1 MGSGISSAITTH
13 AELYKRTAGTRRM
26 VDDIFTYM
34 MHHLKVN
41 DFMKLSNPDSCK
53 KYVLFM
59 ANNLSMFFSKLS
71 VVPKLGKDGVLAFRS
86 IEDLQELKGPAKQ
99 EKESLCLVLAY
110 FYTRIFQIYGALALT
125 LLDDIN
131 YTVENTALM
140 SARPATEARTDLA
153 PTPGQP
159 YTFVEPRAPKQ
170 LRTDPF
176 RGGQMGGW
184 ISKLGYFDFMN
195 QGILVDKEP
204 VQQPFANPY
213 VNPYANPYGTPY
225 ATTAPMNQYGYTV
238 NYVYKDQTQ
247 KYMYFKPA
255 PADAGGRDVASTDSQ
270 KGTFSWVDS
279 SKKIFE
285 LVVSARKGVDN
296 NHAQFSVDSIR
307 YRKVR
312 DTVDTTINKAEIKDI
327 LSLNKQPQDVVPD
340 SIIIS
345 STSPFPVISQT
356 QPAQATYSIEGV
368 AGYTDIKEYFKA
380 LFNTVVKYVT
390 DQYDSGD
397 SIAGRSGYD
406 AINIRR
412 FYENYTNVKPLG
424 HCIARALQLLNAD
437 PYGRDAQ
444 GKQFVSSMCQTS
456 FFVPQGKTEAERK
469 GVPKPDEPITESPGI
484 MSTVLLF
491 YDTIGHATPHLF
503 MSKPAFEQYKVF
515 MKRMAGLFM
524 GKEAAKLSINNM
536 DIRDIHPKTAQ
547 AEKEKIKFADG
558 KMEIKDLRT
567 KEIGKVACPDGK
579 PVPLDSDTKK
589 NVHNVVYDLFKRQWE
604 HAGRCEKVLQKLFT
618 LERQENMPV
627 RIKINDA
634 LLKGGLAALNQ
645 INAEVRQIL
654 IEYYSDC
661 EAKYIVGVKH
671 IEHQGHKKQE
681 EDKKQQALKVQ
692 QELLVKQTAEK
703 AKLDAAPQQPPVIP
717 PPQLLKPQG
726 PPVAGPIVAG
736 PAVRPP
742 FGPVTAPV
750 VRPPLGD
757 ILPKAPPIAPQV
769 LPAPLTPLTPE
780 EEQEYIKLQKEQDAK
795 PESEKRLV
803 SRRLIDL
810 MGRKGMITAEKQAAQ
825 IGQQMTNTSTYRADI
840 VPILQDKFKGT
851 KLASNTV
858 SAISSQLVERAQRI
872 PVEQLRGM
880 TKEQITA
887 TVLNTGRPRRSKG
900 GTRKHITSL
909 RNMTRRLGRQ

>member
-34 MHHLKVN
+34 VHHLKVN

-71 VVPKLGKDGVLAFRS
+71 IVPKLGKDGVLAFRS
-86 IEDLQELKGPAKQ
+86 VEDLEEPKGPAKQ

-131 YTVENTALM
+131 YTVDNTALM
-140 SARPATEARTDLA
+140 GARPAAEAKTGLIA
-153 PTPGQP
+153 TPGQP

-176 RGGQMGGW
+176 RGGQIGGW

-195 QGILVDKEP
+195 QGLLVDKGTTP
-204 VQQPFANPY
+204 QPIVNPY
-213 VNPYANPYGTPY
+213 VNPYANPFATPY
-225 ATTAPMNQYGYTV
+225 ASTTPMNQYGYTV

-255 PADAGGRDVASTDSQ
+255 PADVGGRDVASSNSQ
-270 KGTFSWVDS
+270 KGVFSWVDS

-285 LVVSARKGVDN
+285 LHVSARKGLDD

-340 SIIIS
+340 SIVVS
-345 STSPFPVISQT
+345 STQPFPVISQA
-356 QPAQATYSIEGV
+356 QPSQGVYAIDGV

-380 LFNTVVKYVT
+380 LFNTIVKYVT

-397 SIAGRSGYD
+397 TIAGRSGYD
-406 AINIRR
+406 AMNIRR

-437 PYGRDAQ
+437 PYGRDAP
-444 GKQFVSSMCQTS
+444 GKQFVSSMCKTS
-456 FFVPQGKTEAERK
+456 FFVPQGKTDAERK
-469 GVPKPDEPITESPGI
+469 GVPKPDEPITESPG
-484 MSTVLLF
+484 MMALALLF
-491 YDTIGHATPHLF
+491 YDTVGHTTPHLF

-515 MKRMAGLFM
+515 MKKMAGQFM

-536 DIRDIHPKTAQ
+536 DIREIHPKTAQ
-547 AEKEKIKFADG
+547 QEKEKIKLTDG

-567 KEIGKVACPDGK
+567 KEIGKSTCPDDK
-579 PVPLDSDTKK
+579 PIPLDSDTKK
-589 NVHNVVYDLFKRQWE
+589 NVHNAVYDLFKRQWE
-604 HAGRCEKVLQKLFT
+604 HAARCETVLKKLFT
-618 LERQENMPV
+618 VERQENMPV

-645 INAEVRQIL
+645 INAEVRAIL

-661 EAKYIVGVKH
+661 EAKYMVGVRH
-671 IEHQGHKKQE
+671 IEGQGIRHRKQE
-681 EDKKQQALKVQ
+681 EDRKQQALKVQ
-692 QELLVKQTAEK
+692 QELLAKQAAEK
-703 AKLDAAPQQPPVIP
+703 AKLNAQAPGGIPPSKVVIP
-717 PPQLLKPQG
+717 PSRPPPQVLRPQG
-726 PPVAGPIVAG
+726 PPV
-736 PAVRPP
+736 PP
-742 FGPVTAPV
+742 SAPSEQ
-750 VRPPLGD
+750 RT
-757 ILPKAPPIAPQV
+757 ILPPSS
-769 LPAPLTPLTPE
+769 APLPSAALQPLTPE
-780 EEQEYIKLQKEQDAK
+780 KEQDA
-795 PESEKRLV
+795 V
-803 SRRLIDL
+803 T
-810 MGRKGMITAEKQAAQ
+810 TAQQAAQ
-825 IGQQMTNTSTYRADI
+825 RGQQLTNIAAYRTEI
-840 VPILQDKFKGT
+840 TPILQEKLKGT
-851 KLASNTV
+851 PLIKNTV
-858 SAISSQLVERAQRI
+858 ESISTHLVQRAQRI
-872 PVEQLRGM
+872 PVEQLKGM
-880 TKEQITA
+880 TKEQITGI
-887 TVLNTGRPRRSKG
+887 VLNTGRPRRYKG

-909 RNMTRRLGRQ
+909 RNMTRRSVRQ